1 MNIFAIESDAEGEID
16 WVKSAQSQDNYR
28 VVKMILESC
37 QILSTVLN
45 EQGIDAPYKSFNP
58 KHPSCLWAAE
68 SSANFVHLVE
78 HTSAMLEEYTERFGK
93 THKCDAILDT
103 ICSLYDKDNFECHFE
118 TPLRM
123 AMPEY
128 FQGDD
133 VVDSY
138 RRYYAN
144 KKNMRYPLNKVPDWF
159 VEYRGDKE
167 YQLIA

>member
-1 MNIFAIESDAEGEID
+1 MNIFAIESAGDGGID
-16 WVKSAQSQDNYR
+16 WVKSAQSLDNLR

-45 EQGIDAPYKSFNP
+45 EQGLVAPYKSFNP

-68 SSANFVHLVE
+68 TSANFRALVVHCD
-78 HTSAMLEEYTERFGK
+78 AMLKEYTERFRK
-93 THKCDAILDT
+93 THKCDAVLDQ
-103 ICSLYDKDNFECHFE
+103 IVDLYDRDNFNCHYP
-118 TPLRM
+118 TPLKM
-123 AMPEY
+123 AMPDY
-128 FQGDD
+128 FKRAD
-133 VVDSY
+133 VVESY

-144 KKNMRYPLNKVPDWF
+144 KNNMRYPENKVPDWF